1 MMICKNLLSNIL
13 ILIYSIINFYVMN
26 SKLYN
31 KLLQFTN
38 VSEMKI
44 TNFNINVI
52 TIILIYIF

>member
-1 MMICKNLLSNIL
+1 MMICKKFVNIL
-13 ILIYSIINFYVMN
+13 ILIYLIINFYVMN